1 VFSDFLSFGRGD
13 IFCPGHF
20 SKNYFSSN
28 FYRSQGNSQISKF
41 YISGAITPWPCLL
54 AGNIIDTIFKID
66 TLIMTSI
73 KLGSNQF
80 NSFRAEDV
88 FKSYDGQ
95 QHVTAKSYVSMMDF
109 LVLIVMV
116 MMECQKPLYVMVLLF
131 LFKDGCGIGMR
142 SQNQKMC

>member
-95 QHVTAKSYVSMMDF
+95 QHVTAKSYVPKIKISNSHI
-109 LVLIVMV
+109 LGRRK
-116 MMECQKPLYVMVLLF
+116 CQHIF
-131 LFKDGCGIGMR
+131 WF
-142 SQNQKMC
+142 